1 MFSIEQVAILF
12 VAAIVCVPLFN
23 RLGLGSVLGYLA
35 AGLIVGPSVLGLFT
49 NVDQIFA
56 FAEIGVVLLM
66 FIIGLELQPKRLWVL
81 RGPIF
86 GLGSAQVLITGSLLS
101 LAAWQFGMP
110 KGPAILIGLSLA
122 LSSTAFV
129 LQLLGERKQ
138 LATLHGRAGFAI
150 LLFQDLAF
158 VPMLALVD
166 LFAEAPV
173 SESGGSPITQIPLV
187 LGAVVLL
194 LVVGHYL
201 LRPLFRA
208 VAPFSDIFTGAA
220 LLVVIGAGILME
232 HVGVSMAMGAFI
244 AGVMLADSEYRHE
257 LEATIEPFKAL
268 LLGLFFLAVGMSIQL
283 QVLIQAPLTV
293 LGLVIGLMLLK
304 TLVLLVL
311 GRLSG
316 LDWHRSRRLAVLLS
330 QGGEFAFVILGAS
343 VVLGVI
349 SQPQGSTL
357 FLVVTLSMVLT
368 PLLVNFN
375 EGPLARWVEK
385 VQPPQYDEI
394 EEADNPVIL
403 VGFGRFG
410 QMIGRILAL
419 RGIHFTAL
427 ESSVAQ
433 VDFVRRFGN
442 RVYYGDPTRLEL
454 LRSAGADKARMIII
468 ALDDSGAS
476 LKLAELCKKHFP
488 NLAIFA
494 RARNRQHA
502 HLLMDIGVTALIRD
516 TFLSSLELAR
526 QVLIEMGDSEE
537 KAADTVERF
546 REHDEKRLVQQQAI
560 HLDEHKLIQ
569 DARDAAEDL
578 RRLFEADALAEV
590 NAPEASGEI
599 QTGEKGK

>member
-12 VAAIVCVPLFN
+12 VAAILCVPLFN

-66 FIIGLELQPKRLWVL
+66 FVIGLELQPRRLWVL

-86 GLGSAQVLITGSLLS
+86 GLGSAQVLVTGSLLS
-101 LAAWQFGMP
+101 FAAWKFGLDA
-110 KGPAILIGLSLA
+110 GPAILIGLSLA

-138 LATLHGRAGFAI
+138 LATLHGRTGFAI

-158 VPMLALVD
+158 VPMLALVN
-166 LFAEAPV
+166 LFAEGPV
-173 SESGGSPITQIPLV
+173 SEADGSPVTRLLMI

-208 VAPFSDIFTGAA
+208 VAPLSDIFTGAA
-220 LLVVIGAGILME
+220 LLVVLGAGILME
-232 HVGVSMAMGAFI
+232 HVGLSMAMGAFI

-268 LLGLFFLAVGMSIQL
+268 LLGLFFLSVGMAIQI
-283 QVLIQAPLTV
+283 QVLIQTPLMV

-304 TLVLLVL
+304 ALVLLVL
-311 GRLSG
+311 GRIGG
-316 LDWHRSRRLAVLLS
+316 LDWHRARRLAVLLS
-330 QGGEFAFVILGAS
+330 QGGEFGFVILGAS

-349 SQPQGSTL
+349 SQQQGSTL
-357 FLVVTLSMVLT
+357 VLVVTLSMVFT

-375 EGPLARWVEK
+375 EGPLARWLEK
-385 VQPPQYDEI
+385 TQPPQYDEI

-410 QMIGRILAL
+410 QMIGRILAV

-427 ESSVAQ
+427 ESNVAQ

-454 LRSAGADKARMIII
+454 LRSAGADKASMIII
-468 ALDDSGAS
+468 AMDDSEAS
-476 LKLAELCKKHFP
+476 LRLAGLCKKHFP
-488 NLAIFA
+488 RLAIFA

-502 HLLMDIGVTALIRD
+502 HMLMDIGVTGLIRD

-526 QVLIEMGDSEE
+526 QVLVELGDSEE
-537 KAADTVERF
+537 KATDTVERF
-546 REHDEKRLVQQQAI
+546 REHDEQRLVQQQAI
-560 HLDEHKLIQ
+560 HHDEHKLIQ
-569 DARDAAEDL
+569 DAREAAEDL
-578 RRLFEADALAEV
+578 RRLFEADARAE
-590 NAPEASGEI
+590 AEDYAESSEIKHGESG
-599 QTGEKGK
+599 

>member
-12 VAAIVCVPLFN
+12 VAAILCVPLFN

-35 AGLIVGPSVLGLFT
+35 AGLIVGPSALGLFT
-49 NVDQIFA
+49 NVDQILA

-66 FIIGLELQPKRLWVL
+66 FVIGLELQPKRLWVL

-101 LAAWQFGMP
+101 FAAWKFGLDA
-110 KGPAILIGLSLA
+110 GPAILIGLSLA

-138 LATLHGRAGFAI
+138 LATLHGRMGFAI

-158 VPMLALVD
+158 VPMLALVN
-166 LFAEAPV
+166 LFAEGPASATGDSTV
-173 SESGGSPITQIPLV
+173 TRILMV
-187 LGAVVLL
+187 LGAFVLL

-208 VAPFSDIFTGAA
+208 VAPLSDIFTGAA
-220 LLVVIGAGILME
+220 LLVVLGAGILME
-232 HVGVSMAMGAFI
+232 HVGLSMAMGAFI

-257 LEATIEPFKAL
+257 LEVTIEPFKDL
-268 LLGLFFLAVGMSIQL
+268 LLGLFFLAVGMSIQI
-283 QVLIQAPLTV
+283 QVLIQEPVIV
-293 LGLVIGLMLLK
+293 LGLVVGLMLIKALI
-304 TLVLLVL
+304 LIVL
-311 GRLSG
+311 GRLAG
-316 LDWHRSRRLAVLLS
+316 LDWHRARRLAVVLS

-349 SQPQGSTL
+349 SLQQGSTL
-357 FLVVTLSMVLT
+357 ILVVTLSMVFT

-375 EGPLARWVEK
+375 EGPLARLLEK
-385 VQPPQYDEI
+385 TPPPQYDEI

-410 QMIGRILAL
+410 QMIGRILSM

-427 ESSVAQ
+427 ESSVSQ

-442 RVYYGDPTRLEL
+442 RVYYGDPTRLKL
-454 LRSAGADKARMIII
+454 LRSAGAEKARMIII
-468 ALDDSGAS
+468 AMDDSGAS

-488 NLAIFA
+488 NLAIYA

-502 HLLMDIGVTALIRD
+502 HLLMDIGVTGLIRD

-526 QVLIEMGDSEE
+526 QVLVGLGDSEGR
-537 KAADTVERF
+537 AADTVERF

-560 HLDEHKLIQ
+560 HHDEHQLIQ
-569 DARDAAEDL
+569 DAREAAEDL
-578 RRLFEADALAEV
+578 RRLFEADARAE
-590 NAPEASGEI
+590 ADDPGESGEI
-599 QTGEKGK
+599 KAGESG

>member
-49 NVDQIFA
+49 NVDQVLA

-66 FIIGLELQPKRLWVL
+66 FVIGLELQPKRLWVL

-101 LAAWQFGMP
+101 FAAWKFGLDA
-110 KGPAILIGLSLA
+110 GPAILIGLSLA

-138 LATLHGRAGFAI
+138 LATLHGRMGFAI

-158 VPMLALVD
+158 VPMLALVN
-166 LFAEAPV
+166 LFAEGPASATGDSTV
-173 SESGGSPITQIPLV
+173 TRILMV
-187 LGAVVLL
+187 LGAFVLL

-208 VAPFSDIFTGAA
+208 VAPLSDIFTGAA
-220 LLVVIGAGILME
+220 LLVVLGAGILME
-232 HVGVSMAMGAFI
+232 HVGLSMAMGAFI

-257 LEATIEPFKAL
+257 LEVTIEPFKAL
-268 LLGLFFLAVGMSIQL
+268 LLGLFFLAVGMSIQI
-283 QVLIQAPLTV
+283 QVLIQEPVIV
-293 LGLVIGLMLLK
+293 LGLVVGLMLIKALI
-304 TLVLLVL
+304 LIVL
-311 GRLSG
+311 GRLAG
-316 LDWHRSRRLAVLLS
+316 LDWHRARRLAVVLS

-349 SQPQGSTL
+349 SLQQGSTL
-357 FLVVTLSMVLT
+357 ILVVTLSMVFT

-375 EGPLARWVEK
+375 EGPLARLLEK
-385 VQPPQYDEI
+385 TPPPQYDEI

-410 QMIGRILAL
+410 QMIGRILSM

-427 ESSVAQ
+427 ESSVSQ

-454 LRSAGADKARMIII
+454 LRSAGAEKARMIII
-468 ALDDSGAS
+468 AMDDSGAS

-488 NLAIFA
+488 NLAIYA

-502 HLLMDIGVTALIRD
+502 HLLMDIGVTGLIRD

-526 QVLIEMGDSEE
+526 QVLVGLGDSEGR
-537 KAADTVERF
+537 AADTVERF

-560 HLDEHKLIQ
+560 HHDEHQLIQ
-569 DARDAAEDL
+569 DAREAAEDL
-578 RRLFEADALAEV
+578 RRLFEADARAE
-590 NAPEASGEI
+590 ADDPGESGEI
-599 QTGEKGK
+599 KAGESG

>member
-49 NVDQIFA
+49 NVDQILA

-66 FIIGLELQPKRLWVL
+66 FVIGLELQPKRLWVL

-101 LAAWQFGMP
+101 FAAWKFGLDA
-110 KGPAILIGLSLA
+110 GPAILIGLSLA

-138 LATLHGRAGFAI
+138 LATLHGRMGFAI

-158 VPMLALVD
+158 VPMLALVN
-166 LFAEAPV
+166 LFAEGPA
-173 SESGGSPITQIPLV
+173 SATGGSTVTRILMV
-187 LGAVVLL
+187 LGAFVLL

-208 VAPFSDIFTGAA
+208 VAPLSDIFTGAA
-220 LLVVIGAGILME
+220 LLVVLGAGILME
-232 HVGVSMAMGAFI
+232 HVGLSMAMGAFI

-257 LEATIEPFKAL
+257 LEVTIEPFKAL
-268 LLGLFFLAVGMSIQL
+268 LLGLFFLAVGMSIQI
-283 QVLIQAPLTV
+283 QVLIQEPVIV
-293 LGLVIGLMLLK
+293 LGLVVGLMLIKALI
-304 TLVLLVL
+304 LIVL
-311 GRLSG
+311 GRLAG
-316 LDWHRSRRLAVLLS
+316 LDWHRARRLAVVLS

-349 SQPQGSTL
+349 SLQQGSTL
-357 FLVVTLSMVLT
+357 ILVVTLSMVFT

-375 EGPLARWVEK
+375 EGPLARLLEK
-385 VQPPQYDEI
+385 TPPPQYDEI

-410 QMIGRILAL
+410 QMIGRILSM

-427 ESSVAQ
+427 ESSVSQ

-454 LRSAGADKARMIII
+454 LRSAGAEKARMIII
-468 ALDDSGAS
+468 AMDDSGAS

-488 NLAIFA
+488 NLAIYRPGQESAA
-494 RARNRQHA
+494 RTPVDGHRRDRTHPRYLSVQPGAGSPG
-502 HLLMDIGVTALIRD
+502 IGWA
-516 TFLSSLELAR
+516 
-526 QVLIEMGDSEE
+526 G
-537 KAADTVERF
+537 
-546 REHDEKRLVQQQAI
+546 
-560 HLDEHKLIQ
+560 
-569 DARDAAEDL
+569 
-578 RRLFEADALAEV
+578 
-590 NAPEASGEI
+590 
-599 QTGEKGK
+599 

>member
-49 NVDQIFA
+49 NVDQVLA

-66 FIIGLELQPKRLWVL
+66 FVIGLELQPKRLWVL

-101 LAAWQFGMP
+101 FAAWKFGLDA
-110 KGPAILIGLSLA
+110 GPAILIGLSLA

-138 LATLHGRAGFAI
+138 LATLHGRMGFAI

-158 VPMLALVD
+158 VPMLALVN
-166 LFAEAPV
+166 LFAEGPASATGDSTV
-173 SESGGSPITQIPLV
+173 TRILMV
-187 LGAVVLL
+187 LGAFVLL

-208 VAPFSDIFTGAA
+208 VAPLSDIFTGAA
-220 LLVVIGAGILME
+220 LLVVLGAGILME
-232 HVGVSMAMGAFI
+232 HVGLSMAMGAFI

-257 LEATIEPFKAL
+257 LEVTIEPFKAL
-268 LLGLFFLAVGMSIQL
+268 LLGLFFLAVGMSIQI
-283 QVLIQAPLTV
+283 QVLIQEPVIV
-293 LGLVIGLMLLK
+293 LGLVVGLMLIKALI
-304 TLVLLVL
+304 LIVL
-311 GRLSG
+311 GRLAG
-316 LDWHRSRRLAVLLS
+316 LDWHRARRLAVVLS

-349 SQPQGSTL
+349 SLQQGSTL
-357 FLVVTLSMVLT
+357 ILVVTLSMVFT

-375 EGPLARWVEK
+375 EGPLARLLEK
-385 VQPPQYDEI
+385 TPPPQYDEI

-410 QMIGRILAL
+410 QMIGRILSM

-427 ESSVAQ
+427 ESSVSQ

-454 LRSAGADKARMIII
+454 LRSAGAEKARMIII
-468 ALDDSGAS
+468 AMDDSGAS
-476 LKLAELCKKHFP
+476 LELAELCKKHFP
-488 NLAIFA
+488 NLAIYA

-502 HLLMDIGVTALIRD
+502 HLLMDIGVTGLIRD

-526 QVLIEMGDSEE
+526 QVLVGLGDSEGR
-537 KAADTVERF
+537 APDTVERF

-560 HLDEHKLIQ
+560 HHDEHQLIQ
-569 DARDAAEDL
+569 DAREAAEDL
-578 RRLFEADALAEV
+578 RRLFEADARAE
-590 NAPEASGEI
+590 ADDPGESGEI
-599 QTGEKGK
+599 KAGESG